1 MKKYGMMRL
10 ICIYKY
16 SKRQKMYPPRYYQ
29 SGNDSIVT
37 HAIGHMNILL
47 VSMKGRVLNKL
58 SMKRNKTGLN
68 GLMKTK

>member
-1 MKKYGMMRL
+1 
-10 ICIYKY
+10 
-16 SKRQKMYPPRYYQ
+16 MYPPRYYQ

-37 HAIGHMNILL
+37 NAIGHMNMLL

-68 GLMKTK
+68 GLMKHKVLNYYRIKN